1 MRIRIR
7 ISSSVEF
14 TNGDERCVCDREKE
28 GEREGVEIP
37 RYREDGR
44 ANVFASSRGEREK
57 EKEKEEERCKD
68 REREGRKVHHFP
80 KLF

>member
-1 MRIRIR
+1 MYVYVYLPP
-7 ISSSVEF
+7 SSSRTA
-14 TNGDERCVCDREKE
+14 TNGDREKE
-28 GEREGVEIP
+28 GGREGVEIP